1 MKKEKKGKW
10 IWKYHQIDPD
20 ITYEEFKSK
29 YWTTTWK
36 PKFIE
41 IGGNIK
47 L

>member
-10 IWKYHQIDPD
+10 IWKYRQIDPE
-20 ITYEEFKSK
+20 ITWEEFKNK
-29 YWTTTWK
+29 HWTTTWT
-36 PKFIE
+36 PKFTE

>member
-10 IWKYHQIDPD
+10 IWKYRQIDPD
-20 ITYEEFKSK
+20 ITWEEFKNK
-29 YWTTTWK
+29 YQTTTWTL
-36 PKFIE
+36 KFTE

>member
-10 IWKYHQIDPD
+10 IWKYRQIDPD
-20 ITYEEFKSK
+20 ITWEEFKSK
-29 YWTTTWK
+29 YWTTTWT
-36 PKFIE
+36 PKCTE